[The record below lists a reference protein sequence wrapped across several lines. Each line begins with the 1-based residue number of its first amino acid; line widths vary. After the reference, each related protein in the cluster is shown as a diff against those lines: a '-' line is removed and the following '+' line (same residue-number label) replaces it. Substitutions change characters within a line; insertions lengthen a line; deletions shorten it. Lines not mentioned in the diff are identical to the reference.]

1 MSGWWDPEE
10 LCAGCP
16 GQVLG
21 LGEFDVAEKPDSSQ
35 HLFVRTLGDGRVGGR
50 VLIAHPDIRVC
61 VHPWRVRLPVGAYA
75 SAGVSVPEIAPAD
88 DEVATLPPRD
98 ALNPPTEVED
108 LHAWLTATLR
118 LAGPAGLDSALDEAQ
133 SIAFDRFPQ
142 DTVLGALR
150 DVLGR
155 ELARPNRPLP
165 APRSRGGQRR

>member
-1 MSGWWDPEE
+1 MTGWWDPDE

-21 LGEFDVAEKPDSSQ
+21 LGEFDVAEKPDSRL
-35 HLFVRTLGDGRVGGR
+35 HLFVKTLGEGRVGGR
-50 VLIAHPDIRVC
+50 VLLADQAVRVC

-75 SAGVSVPEIAPAD
+75 SAGVPVPDVADAD
-88 DEVATLPPRD
+88 DEYATTPPRE

-118 LAGPAGLDSALDEAQ
+118 LAGPAGLDAALDEAQ
-133 SIAFDRFPQ
+133 TVAFDRFPQ

-155 ELARPNRPLP
+155 EMARPNRPRP
-165 APRSRGGQRR
+165 APRSRGGRRT